1 MVADRAACHN
11 RKDKANDVRS
21 DGYHE
26 YDAAHTMIVGTD
38 QAAFARGEATGV
50 LFEASWEPLDAGRR
64 QAWTKGWA
72 IILPFAIG
80 ELGLA
85 IAPIN

>member
-1 MVADRAACHN
+1 MLELSLVPVPLLNKCGSHDGVEMVADRAACHN
-11 RKDKANDVRS
+11 RKDKPNDVRS

-50 LFEASWEPLDAGRR
+50 LFEAS
-64 QAWTKGWA
+64 
-72 IILPFAIG
+72 
-80 ELGLA
+80 
-85 IAPIN
+85 